1 MKNAV
6 SEYKGYTVH
15 TERHDI
21 PGKSYCEYT
30 YWVSIDGNVVKNKT
44 WKTLRG
50 VFNWIDRQ

>member
-1 MKNAV
+1 MSNVV
-6 SEYKGYTVH
+6 SEYKGYNIH

-21 PGKSYCEYT
+21 PGKTYCTYT
-30 YWVSIDGNVVKNKT
+30 YWVSVDGKIVNRT